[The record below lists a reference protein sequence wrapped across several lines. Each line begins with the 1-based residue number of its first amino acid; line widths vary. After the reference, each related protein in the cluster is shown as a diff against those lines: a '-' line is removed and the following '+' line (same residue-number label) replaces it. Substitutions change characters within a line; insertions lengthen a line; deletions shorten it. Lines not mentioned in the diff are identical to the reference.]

1 MYETRMVDTKC
12 FRIHVVNEEIAQY
25 EQFLLLPHVFV
36 DVSYCLYNLKGPF
49 LTDEL
54 SGVFDLSE
62 FELSNDFLII
72 LMF

>member
-1 MYETRMVDTKC
+1 MVDTKC

-49 LTDEL
+49 NRRAKRGIRLKRVRVIEVSL
-54 SGVFDLSE
+54 
-62 FELSNDFLII
+62 NQY
-72 LMF
+72 